1 MASNQFNIASYNLHG
16 LNSGISLLLEL
27 CTKFHIIA
35 VQEHW
40 QSPQNLY
47 KLNKNKLHKDF
58 NCFSASGMNKSL
70 ESEILRGRPFG
81 GVGLPWH
88 KSLSSCITFIGKDI
102 SGRYIA
108 ARLILGSFIVCIIRV
123 LLALITIKWN

>member
-16 LNSGISLLLEL
+16 FNSGISILLEL
-27 CTKFHIIA
+27 CIKFHIIA

-40 QSPQNLY
+40 HSPQNLY
-47 KLNKNKLHKDF
+47 KLSKLHKDF

-81 GVGLPWH
+81 INRYLHVAV
-88 KSLSSCITFIGKDI
+88 LSVKM
-102 SGRYIA
+102 
-108 ARLILGSFIVCIIRV
+108 
-123 LLALITIKWN
+123 